1 MLRQTVRTF
10 SLSLAVTLGLP
21 ALAAAQQPGRDVPRT
36 HTVRA
41 GDTLWGLATR
51 FFGDPLLW
59 PEIYRQNTMVVED
72 PHWIYPGEVLKL
84 SGDAMVS
91 AVPQGETPDSA
102 ADGDAA
108 GDADSTQAPIFA
120 RGDRGPDPVPTAP
133 STGFR
138 SLRASGFY
146 SSGFLTE
153 GRDLPFGRLRN
164 AVVPSQIRS
173 TGDGTG
179 IMLHTNVA
187 IDPATGG
194 NYAVGDSLLVGSMG
208 PHFRDYGQAFVPTG
222 LLRVTRAERG
232 ATIATV
238 VAVYGPIRPGQR
250 VLPAERFADPGEAR
264 PQPVTGGTAAR
275 VIGGPLRQDLRGP
288 QDVVFLDRGSK
299 AGVAPGDVFEVR
311 RTAGQD
317 DGAVRVDDLM
327 AVLQVV
333 RAGERTATARVV
345 RVISPDI
352 PAGTGARQVAKLG
365 S

>member
-21 ALAAAQQPGRDVPRT
+21 ALAAAQQPGRDVPPT
-36 HTVRA
+36 HTVRP

-59 PEIYRQNTMVVED
+59 PEIYRRNTMVVED

-102 ADGDAA
+102 GADGDAA
-108 GDADSTQAPIFA
+108 ADTTQAPIFA
-120 RGDRGPDPVPTAP
+120 RGERAPDPLPSAP
-133 STGFR
+133 STGYR
-138 SLRASGFY
+138 SLRASSFY

-153 GRDLPFGRLRN
+153 GRGLPFGRVGN

-173 TGDGTG
+173 SGDGTG
-179 IMLHTNVA
+179 IMLYTNVA
-187 IDPATGG
+187 VEPAAGG
-194 NYAVGDSLLVGSMG
+194 SYAVGDSLLVGTMG
-208 PHFRDYGQAFVPTG
+208 PRFQGHGQAFVPTG
-222 LLRVTRAERG
+222 LLRVTQVEAG
-232 ATIATV
+232 AAIATV

-250 VLPAERFADPGEAR
+250 ALPAERFADPGEAR

-299 AGVAPGDVFEVR
+299 DGVAAGDVFEVR
-311 RTAGQD
+311 RTAGRD